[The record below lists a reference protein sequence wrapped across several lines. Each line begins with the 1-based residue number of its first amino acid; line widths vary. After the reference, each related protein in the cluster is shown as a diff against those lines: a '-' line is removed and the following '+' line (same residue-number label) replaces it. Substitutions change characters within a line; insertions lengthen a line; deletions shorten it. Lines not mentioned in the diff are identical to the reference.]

1 MANIIMID
9 GEVIG
14 YIYDLKT
21 AKVVAAPNIEA
32 DHCPAFSNQGC
43 TYYDSQ
49 CPYCG
54 NTVECQNSE
63 EASGRLRSTPAY

>member
-1 MANIIMID
+1 MVNMIMID

-21 AKVVAAPNIEA
+21 AKVVAAPDVEA

-43 TYYDSQ
+43 TYYDGR

-54 NTVECQNSE
+54 NTLECQKSE
-63 EASGRLRSTPAY
+63 EWSGQLRQMPTY